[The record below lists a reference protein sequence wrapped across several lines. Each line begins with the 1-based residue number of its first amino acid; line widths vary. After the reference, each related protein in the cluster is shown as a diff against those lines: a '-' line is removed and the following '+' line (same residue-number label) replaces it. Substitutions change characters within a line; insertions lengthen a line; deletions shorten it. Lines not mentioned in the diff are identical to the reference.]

1 MLLNLIYNFNLLY
14 TSNTEN
20 LHNPSEKSNKS
31 SFKTTFKHLMNKLIP
46 IGKSNKE
53 KINNEHIHTS
63 QNIPLNIEQDIFKN
77 IDKDTFKDV
86 NNHTCENVIEKVRE
100 IQEYSS
106 ELIELSTMSSEI
118 IIKKHFKLKDT
129 HIEII
134 INIIIFII
142 CSIFILK
149 YFIHNRFKN
158 KLIQKQYN
166 NNEI

>member
-20 LHNPSEKSNKS
+20 LHNLSEKSNKS
-31 SFKTTFKHLMNKLIP
+31 LLKTTFKHLMNKLTP
-46 IGKSNKE
+46 ISKSNKE
-53 KINNEHIHTS
+53 KINNEHTHTHTP
-63 QNIPLNIEQDIFKN
+63 QNILLNIEQDI
-77 IDKDTFKDV
+77 FKDV

>member
-1 MLLNLIYNFNLLY
+1 MLFNLIYNFNLLY

-20 LHNPSEKSNKS
+20 LHNPSEKSNKP
-31 SFKTTFKHLMNKLIP
+31 SFKINFKHLINKLIP

-63 QNIPLNIEQDIFKN
+63 QNISLNIEQDTFKN